1 MARVLDAK
9 CRQCRRE
16 GEKLFLK
23 AEKCFTDKCAIERRA
38 YAPGQHGQKS
48 GARLSDYGKQLREK
62 QKMRRIYGLLERQF
76 RNTYA
81 EASRSKGVTGERLL
95 QLLESRLDSVV
106 YRMGFGVSRAEAR
119 QVVRHNAITVNGKR
133 VNIPS
138 YQVRPG
144 DVIEVTGLAQ
154 LPDAIAG
161 GADVVLLDN
170 MDDATVAEAVRIA
183 AGRVKFE
190 VSGNVTLERLPG
202 LAQLGVDYVSMGALT
217 HSARA
222 MDLSLEI
229 VER

>member
-48 GARLSDYGKQLREK
+48 GQRLSDYGKQLREK

-76 RNTYA
+76 RKTYA

-95 QLLESRLDSVV
+95 QLLESRLDNVA

-119 QVVRHNAITVNGKR
+119 QVVRHNGILVNGKR

-138 YQVRPG
+138 YVVRPG
-144 DVIEVTGLAQ
+144 DTIEVAEKSKAQ
-154 LPDAIAG
+154 LRIKAS
-161 GADVVLLDN
+161 
-170 MDDATVAEAVRIA
+170 AEAA
-183 AGRVKFE
+183 EGRHIPEWLEVDTKALKGKFKS
-190 VSGNVTLERLPG
+190 VP
-202 LAQLGVDYVSMGALT
+202 
-217 HSARA
+217 ARTD
-222 MDLSLEI
+222 MSSTVNEHLIIELYSK
-229 VER
+229 